1 MDFRSCNQCVHVLTV
16 ILSMGGDAL
25 GYAACV
31 VAVLFYGSNFVPVKR
46 FEVRR
51 SHRPWPKGVH
61 VTHRTPCDADL

>member
-1 MDFRSCNQCVHVLTV
+1 
-16 ILSMGGDAL
+16 MGGDAL

-51 SHRPWPKGVH
+51 SHRPWPMGVH